1 MYYSLQISVIY
12 YQHLTISGED
22 CKKKFKYLKDE
33 YRKAQQKIP
42 QPAPGAPAE
51 KHVPNF
57 KYFKMMRFLRGDS
70 STTGKNS
77 VEHLFDDTDTSF
89 SETDAINPQTTQ
101 NNNKRQCSKRT
112 TNIEDKYLEK
122 RIKLLETDIER
133 FGKEDSD
140 DLLFFKSLLPYVENI
155 SHLKKLEFRAQ
166 LINIIIN
173 IKREEEVDNNK
184 YN

>member
-57 KYFKMMRFLRGDS
+57 KYFKMMRFLRETLQRQGRTALSICLTTPIHLLAKLMPSTHRPPKIITSDS
-70 STTGKNS
+70 VAN
-77 VEHLFDDTDTSF
+77 VR
-89 SETDAINPQTTQ
+89 QTLKT
-101 NNNKRQCSKRT
+101 NTWKKELNFWRQT
-112 TNIEDKYLEK
+112 LNALEK
-122 RIKLLETDIER
+122 RIRTTYC
-133 FGKEDSD
+133 F
-140 DLLFFKSLLPYVENI
+140 
-155 SHLKKLEFRAQ
+155 LKVYYHMLKIFHILK
-166 LINIIIN
+166 N
-173 IKREEEVDNNK
+173 
-184 YN
+184 